1 MRHPRPRLW
10 FLSAVLF
17 AAAVAASAQTGPGA
31 MGGYNIMDVEAGEY
45 EGGLDGRIYRLSGG
59 AKVRLYSDDPDKE
72 PLPISAH
79 AMTFS
84 YPDEGGSRPSAILL
98 EGNVVVTHP
107 EGTIRAEKADWD
119 LDEGILTFTGNP
131 VMSTALADEIRGEK
145 VIINFNEDRVLIP
158 GIRIKEMRLG
168 EARDPS
174 LLSETDVRDWA
185 KFLDTMQ
192 TQRGADRPSPGKRI
206 VSLLDPE
213 AQNQIAS
220 ATPEQL
226 LANKKGVLKQINGVL
241 ANPKLYDE
249 AAWEGIGL
257 DEETQDLLAKDELP
271 SRQQTRLNRLLLQA
285 AYPDLIAKAP
295 QP

>member
-1 MRHPRPRLW
+1 MRRPRHGPW
-10 FLSAVLF
+10 FLTALLF
-17 AAAVAASAQTGPGA
+17 AAAATASAQTGPGA

-45 EGGLDGRIYRLSGG
+45 DGGLDGTINRLSGG
-59 AKVRLYSDDPDKE
+59 AKVRLYSDDSDKE
-72 PLPISAH
+72 PLPISAD

-84 YPDEGGSRPSAILL
+84 YPDEGGSQPSAILL

-107 EGTIRAEKADWD
+107 EGTIRAQKADWD
-119 LDEGILTFTGNP
+119 LDKGILTFTGNP

-158 GIRIKEMRLG
+158 GIRIKEMRLA
-168 EARDPS
+168 EARDLS

-192 TQRGADRPSPGKRI
+192 TQCGADGPSPGKRI

-226 LANKKGVLKQINGVL
+226 LANKKGVLKQINRVL
-241 ANPKLYDE
+241 ANPKLYDK

-257 DEETQDLLAKDELP
+257 DKETQDLLAKDALP

>member
-1 MRHPRPRLW
+1 MKPPRHGHW
-10 FLSAVLF
+10 FLIALLF
-17 AAAVAASAQTGPGA
+17 AAATAAAQAGPGA
-31 MGGYNIMDVEAGEY
+31 MGGYNMMDVEAGEY
-45 EGGLDGRIYRLSGG
+45 DGGLDGTIDRLSGG

-72 PLPISAH
+72 PLPISAD
-79 AMTFS
+79 AMSFS
-84 YPDEGGSRPSAILL
+84 YPDEGGSQPSAILL

-119 LDEGILTFTGNP
+119 LDKGILTFVGNP

-158 GIRIKEMRLG
+158 GIRIKEMRLA
-168 EARDPS
+168 EPPDPS

-192 TQRGADRPSPGKRI
+192 TQRGADRPSPGRRI
-206 VSLLDPE
+206 VSLLGRD
-213 AQNQIAS
+213 AQDQIAS

-226 LANKKGVLKQINGVL
+226 LANKKGVLKQINHVL
-241 ANPKLYDE
+241 ANPRLYDN

-257 DEETQDLLAKDELP
+257 DKETQNLLAKDELP
-271 SRQQTRLNRLLLQA
+271 PRQQTRLNRLLLQA

-295 QP
+295 LQ